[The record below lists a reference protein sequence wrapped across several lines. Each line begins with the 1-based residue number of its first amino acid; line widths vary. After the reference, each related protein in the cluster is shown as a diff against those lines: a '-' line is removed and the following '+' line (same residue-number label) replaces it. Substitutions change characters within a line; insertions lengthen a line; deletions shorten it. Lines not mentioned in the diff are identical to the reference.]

1 MASESYFAV
10 DSFVIKQNTAFSANT
25 VYAKPLAGGGPIG
38 AGVFSYT
45 KVIPRVNVKYDGST
59 ITLFEFYGESN
70 KLLFTTNQ
78 LGYDTLLG
86 LLLIV

>member
-1 MASESYFAV
+1 MAPAQSYFAV
-10 DSFVIKQNTAFSANT
+10 DSFVIKQNTAFSTNV
-25 VYAKPLAGGGPIG
+25 VYARTFRGEGPASSG
-38 AGVFSYT
+38 LFSYT

-78 LGYDTLLG
+78 DGYDVLLG
-86 LLLIV
+86 LLA